1 MLRAR
6 RPVEFVDDSNAF
18 RAFVRGSLAMMRVAR
33 ASDGLQRTVVRLSCA
48 LLALSLITS
57 ATTALS
63 AASEVPPL
71 ALMNHK
77 TWTARDGAPQGV
89 RALAQAPDG
98 TLWVGSDGGLFNF
111 DGLAFH
117 AFHPLPGEPDLPA
130 GSIFALH
137 IARDGALWVATFQGA
152 VRIASGHVTRY
163 DTIGEVR
170 ASTANYLAEAR
181 DGSLWASGQSMLYR
195 VGPDGKANVEAPPR
209 PLSEGAIAGVFIDAS
224 DTLWI
229 AQARKLYRR
238 PLGGS
243 EYLPTEAA
251 IDLAWHYS
259 GMADGSV
266 WIADVDTKANEGRY
280 QRVDREG
287 RVVARVPYREMAF
300 TMLPLADGSLL
311 IGTQGHGLQRFRDS
325 DMHRDFAHSLDPGS
339 ESFSR
344 TDGLSATQTRALL
357 VDSDGSIWAGGRRG
371 LDRFRPAQLT
381 PFLPEGV
388 AEGDDGWSVCANMP
402 GEVWVSY
409 VNGLFRQTDGAPKK
423 DPELYGAYLYCSRGG
438 DVWLVNSRG
447 IWDLR
452 ASPAAKLPDVPGFAP
467 YAYKQV
473 VSDSRGTVFA
483 AVAAPASAPGTWKFE
498 AGAWT
503 QIAAGRAPLYTYV
516 DAQDRLWTTGE
527 DAFVERPLEHRRIPV
542 EGSGPEKVRTLL
554 ETPLGM
560 FAGGGDGI
568 AVLRGDRFER
578 LLFADPEIVRG
589 TGSLIDSL
597 DGDLWLNASRGIVHV
612 RRAELEAA
620 LANPRHPMTAELV
633 TEGEFVGPVSL
644 LYRATA
650 ARDTAGNLWF
660 ATLNGVFHLDPA
672 HLLPESHPPIV
683 SIRSLTVDGRPVAN
697 GAAIPANPQTL
708 EIQYLGVNL
717 TIPERVT
724 YQYRLTGF
732 EDAWQDAGHR
742 TEAIYARLPPG
753 TYAFEVRASNG
764 NGVWTEAVAAP
775 AFTVTPAFYQTLW
788 FRMLAA
794 AAALLLLFGLVV
806 LRFRVA
812 ARGIRARAE
821 ERADE
826 RIRIAR
832 DLHDTL
838 LQGVQGLLL
847 NVHVATEQ
855 TPDDAASKPMLQRAL
870 ATADRIIIEGRDRL
884 SSLRAERLT
893 DAELISAIENVA
905 RDLAAGHTTR
915 YRAERSGGTG
925 MTLQPH
931 VGDEIFYIAREALT
945 NAFRHAHAREIEVE
959 VAYRPQS
966 FRLTCSDDGRGFDTN
981 VDKRGHFGL
990 EGMAERAGR
999 LGGRFEC
1006 RSEAGK
1012 GTRISVT
1019 IPAYRAYR
1027 GSSRAMYYLGR
1038 LRIA

>member
-1 MLRAR
+1 M
-6 RPVEFVDDSNAF
+6 
-18 RAFVRGSLAMMRVAR
+18 AR
-33 ASDGLQRTVVRLSCA
+33 ASGGLLRKIARIARA
-48 LLALSLITS
+48 LIVLTLADPGTS
-57 ATTALS
+57 ALCAGI
-63 AASEVPPL
+63 PPL

-77 TWTARDGAPQGV
+77 TWTARDGAPQGL

-117 AFHPLPGEPDLPA
+117 AFRPLPGEGDLPA

-137 IARDGALWVATFQGA
+137 VARDGALWAATFQGA

-163 DTIGEVR
+163 DTIGETR
-170 ASTANYLAEAR
+170 ASTANFLAEAR
-181 DGSLWASGQSMLYR
+181 DGSVWVSGQSMLYR
-195 VGPDGKANVEAPPR
+195 VGPDGKANLEPPPR
-209 PLSEGAIAGVFIDAS
+209 PLAEGALAGVFIDAS
-224 DTLWI
+224 NTLWI
-229 AQARKLYRR
+229 AQGRKLYRR
-238 PLGGS
+238 PLGGTD
-243 EYLPTEAA
+243 YLPTEAA
-251 IDLAWHYS
+251 VDLAWDYA
-259 GMADGSV
+259 GMDDGSV
-266 WIADVDTKANEGRY
+266 WVADVDTKANEGRY
-280 QRVDREG
+280 QRIDRDG
-287 RVVARVPYREMAF
+287 KVVARVPYREMPF
-300 TMLPLADGSLL
+300 TLLPLADGSLL
-311 IGTQGHGLQRFRDS
+311 IGTQGHGLQRFREP
-325 DMHRDFAHSLDPGS
+325 DMHRDIARSLDPGS

-344 TDGLSATQTRALL
+344 ADGLSATQTRALL

-388 AEGDDGWSVCANMP
+388 AEGDDGWSVCANAP
-402 GEVWVSY
+402 REVWVSY
-409 VNGLFRQTDGAPKK
+409 VNGLFRQTDGAPLK
-423 DPELYGAYLYCSRGG
+423 DPNLYGAYLYCARGG

-447 IWDLR
+447 IWDMR
-452 ASPAAKLPDVPGFAP
+452 ASPVAKLPDVPGFVP

-483 AVAAPASAPGTWKFE
+483 SVAAPASAPGIWKLE
-498 AGAWT
+498 AGTWT
-503 QIAAGRAPLYTYV
+503 QIASGRSPLYSYV
-516 DAQDRLWTTGE
+516 DSQDRLWTTGE
-527 DAFVERPLEHRRIPV
+527 DAFIELPLERRRFPV
-542 EGSGPEKVRTLL
+542 DGFELERVRTLL

-560 FAGGGDGI
+560 FAGGGNGV
-568 AVLRGDRFER
+568 AVLRGDRFEK
-578 LLFADPEIVRG
+578 LAFSEPEIVRG

-620 LANPRHPMTAELV
+620 LANPAHAMTSELV

-650 ARDTAGNLWF
+650 ARDADGNLWF

-683 SIRSLTVDGRPVAN
+683 SIRSLTVDGTPVAS
-697 GAAIPANPQTL
+697 GAAIAANPQTL

-717 TIPERVT
+717 TVPDHVI
-724 YQYRLTGF
+724 YQYRLAGF

-753 TYAFEVRASNG
+753 AYTFEVRASNG
-764 NGVWTEAVAAP
+764 NGVWTESVAAP
-775 AFTVTPAFYQTLW
+775 AFTVMPAFYQTLW
-788 FRMLAA
+788 FRLLGA
-794 AAALLLLFGLVV
+794 AAALLIVFGLVG

-847 NVHVATEQ
+847 NVHVAAEQ
-855 TPDDAASKPMLQRAL
+855 TPDDAASKPMLRRAL
-870 ATADRIIIEGRDRL
+870 ASADRIIIEGRDRL

-905 RDLAAGHTTR
+905 RDLAAGRETR
-915 YRAERSGGTG
+915 YRVERSGGDA

-945 NAFRHAHAREIEVE
+945 NAFRHADASAIDVE
-959 VAYRPQS
+959 VAYGTES
-966 FRLTCSDDGRGFDTN
+966 FGLTCTDDGRGFDTN
-981 VDKRGHFGL
+981 IDKRGHFGL

-999 LGGRFEC
+999 IGGKLEC

-1012 GTRISVT
+1012 GTRISVM

-1027 GSSRAMYYLGR
+1027 GFSRAMYYLRR
-1038 LRIA
+1038 LKVA